1 MAANSTRKK
10 IRDEARKMVYDIENA
25 MMRLKRIEE
34 LGEDHSPVINSY
46 VPAIVGV
53 LDQAHQFVDSFREK
67 L

>member
-1 MAANSTRKK
+1 
-10 IRDEARKMVYDIENA
+10 MVYDIENA
-25 MMRLKRIEE
+25 MMRLKHIEE